1 MTKKINFEQAMKNLE
16 TIVQQLEKGDLSL
29 DESLKIYEQGI
40 KLAGECQKTLTQ
52 ADQKVA
58 ILSQLNLEQV
68 ELENYLPE
76 ISLETHVI

>member
-1 MTKKINFEQAMKNLE
+1 MKNLE

-40 KLAGECQKTLTQ
+40 KLAGECQKTLTK